1 VCTVL
6 SIQLELSFPK
16 FLWLSFSLS
25 PVRRCHTSATQ
36 IILAQSVFY
45 PAVGSGD
52 LRQMSEHP
60 IPHGEHC
67 DSCILRRTCKPAFL
81 HPEVQICHRAD
92 EQNALKISPPPT
104 RGKTN
109 QFTQESPRIH
119 ANEKSPPNPH
129 PNPELKV
136 HKKPSLHLS
145 SELPLSGPRCTALAV
160 AFPFSLINPTSYT
173 SFGSQ
178 VNQLP
183 HEPVL

>member
-1 VCTVL
+1 VRVHCGIYKSSYNISNISYL
-6 SIQLELSFPK
+6 NSLPSPFSFI
-16 FLWLSFSLS
+16 SLS
-25 PVRRCHTSATQ
+25 AHSW
-36 IILAQSVFY
+36 SSF
-45 PAVGSGD
+45 VGSGD